1 MCLVGIADLRD
12 KFGVIAMRV
21 LKNFIKSMVKAY
33 QPAKGFRAVSEIFR
47 KNAADMATGIVGTRS
62 QFADG
67 DIAVS
72 FFDALM
78 DECGGGRAGWCF
90 SGFV

>member
-1 MCLVGIADLRD
+1 
-12 KFGVIAMRV
+12 
-21 LKNFIKSMVKAY
+21 
-33 QPAKGFRAVSEIFR
+33 
-47 KNAADMATGIVGTRS
+47 MATGIAGTRS

-78 DECGGGRAGWCF
+78 DECGGGRADWCF

>member
-21 LKNFIKSMVKAY
+21 LKNFIKSVVKAQ
-33 QPAKGFRAVSEIFR
+33 QPAKGFRVVTEIFR
-47 KNAADMATGIVGTRS
+47 KNAADMTAGIAGAHS

-67 DIAVS
+67 N
-72 FFDALM
+72 
-78 DECGGGRAGWCF
+78 
-90 SGFV
+90 

>member
-1 MCLVGIADLRD
+1 
-12 KFGVIAMRV
+12 
-21 LKNFIKSMVKAY
+21 
-33 QPAKGFRAVSEIFR
+33 
-47 KNAADMATGIVGTRS
+47 MATGIAGTRS

-78 DECGGGRAGWCF
+78 DECVFPVLFNAERKHCIRSEKETVPEKISESDMEMVWSRSAGKGNGCPG
-90 SGFV
+90 SR